1 MKKYKHIV
9 FDVDGTLVDNSSAC
23 LVGLQKMLRE
33 HRGED
38 RSLEELV
45 FALGIPST
53 ETMAILGFDDPLE
66 GQALWHQALE
76 GADPPLFPG
85 MRETLDALHAKGF
98 HLGVATSRYHSE
110 LDADLVHHKLNGVFD
125 FAVCSDDCESHK
137 PQPGPLLKYME
148 WAKIPPEALLYI
160 GDSRYDSLCAQ
171 AAGVDFALACWG
183 ALDHSI
189 SADFYPRSSEEL
201 LSILA
206 D

>member
-1 MKKYKHIV
+1 MMYKHIV
-9 FDVDGTLVDNSSAC
+9 FDVDGTLVDNSHAC
-23 LVGLQKMLRE
+23 LLGLQKMLRE

-38 RSLEELV
+38 RPLEELV

-53 ETMAILGFDDPLE
+53 ETMTILGFDDPME

-76 GADPPLFPG
+76 GADPPLFSG
-85 MRETLDALHAKGF
+85 MREILDTLQAKGF

-148 WAKIPPEALLYI
+148 WAEISPDALLYI

-171 AAGVDFALACWG
+171 GAGVDFALAGWG

-189 SADFYPRSSEEL
+189 PAKFCPKTPGDL
-201 LSILA
+201 LPLLGLS
-206 D
+206 